1 MVEDRKIV
9 PDEQHLYEELYHT
22 HYARIE
28 HLCRLW
34 LKDPDEAEEV
44 AQEVFLKLFQASQAQ
59 GATFAWKAWLTRV
72 ALNACRDRRRSG
84 RWKWWREKSVEIED
98 VYLPSPNPTPE
109 ENTVS
114 REERTH
120 IWRFFRNLSTRQQE
134 VFVLRYVEGWSVKE
148 VAQMLEL
155 TPGSVK
161 QHLFRAVQHL
171 RKALGGRR

>member
-1 MVEDRKIV
+1 MEDRKIV
-9 PDEQHLYEELYHT
+9 SDEQHLFEELYHA

-28 HLCRLW
+28 RLCRLW

-44 AQEVFLKLFQASQAQ
+44 VQEVFLKLFQATKAQ
-59 GATFAWKAWLTRV
+59 DVSFAWKAWLTRV

-84 RWKWWREKSVEIED
+84 WWKWWREKSVEIED
-98 VYLPSPNPTPE
+98 VCLPSPNPTPE
-109 ENTVS
+109 ENTVR
-114 REERTH
+114 REERVR
-120 IWRFFRNLSTRQQE
+120 IWRFFRDLSVRQQE
-134 VFVLRYVEGWSVKE
+134 VFVLRYVEGWSVEE